1 MRLSLRDSY
10 GGVPPVL
17 AKRWLVCAAMLMGLA
32 VTLSCGVYAQEE
44 PAKEAPKS
52 EAVSQPEKSEATES
66 KKAAPEA
73 RKPATTSAAKKPNAK
88 AKSAPAVTSARQVG
102 TLPVVSRGPVTM
114 NFRGADID
122 RILDFYGSILG
133 LTVIKDPALTG
144 TATIIAP
151 KPIPVEQAFEILN
164 AYLDT
169 RGYEAVRENGML
181 KVRAKQSRG
190 FGGPGTGRRGD
201 SSDPGTGT
209 NPMAGFMPGGGQTTD
224 QQTRVFQL
232 KYAGAQGISRII
244 NELFRDTG
252 GAQQNQQQRIQ
263 QVLAQLGQQ
272 MGGRPGDQQRAER
285 MRQVISRFAPM
296 MQGMSGLGSARAS
309 FDNYS
314 NSVVVTASPKLMEQI
329 QSIIEEL
336 DQEITPNLKTEVFTL
351 QYVDC
356 TEMQRVI
363 SSLLLATSTGGA
375 SSGALRDVPFE
386 MRVMAAARAGTAGA
400 VSGQV
405 VAHQETNSVIVT
417 ASPEQLQMVRQV
429 VQKLDV
435 KQELQSTTFVFPLSR
450 ASANDVATI
459 LSSMF
464 GRRGGAGGFG
474 QFGQTGR
481 FGTQQQVRRRLDQQ
495 TGSRTGFGAGSRTGS
510 GFGYTPGFT
519 FRGQAGGG
527 GMMPFSTAP
536 SANPLPVTPSAQS
549 LDGGYNAASMMFR
562 DPYDLAVWGGD
573 EAPVDDLAD
582 EQSDTEDQQM
592 LAQFG
597 AGGARTGTSSAA
609 RSGTMARTGRGP
621 GGQLSQLADLLNN
634 LIVVPDTN
642 SNSLIISVDPAYV
655 EILQEILQSL
665 DVVPEQVMIE
675 AIIVEATLDDTTK
688 LGFNW
693 QFTNPGVAGPNTSGT
708 GTVAVQPPSLSGG
721 LAYTLVGADF
731 EAVLNALQSDH
742 RFKVLSTPKIFTA
755 NNRQA
760 QINISQQ
767 VPFITSQFVSP
778 TGSQTTSFGFLDV
791 GIILDVTPRI
801 SRNGYVTIDVIQ
813 EANEFQGFTA
823 FNAPLVSRR
832 STQTTVTVKDGQTVV
847 IGGLMKDS
855 ETTTMSKVPI
865 LGYLPIIGSL
875 FRSKDKTKART
886 ELMVFLTPRVVRTAE
901 ESYAL
906 TEEQRNQLQMKDKVK
921 ISPPPAVEQV
931 VPQVPE
937 APGGTGPADQGEEQK
952 DKTPT
957 RSPGGTNPGV
967 RSS

>member
-1 MRLSLRDSY
+1 MLT
-10 GGVPPVL
+10 
-17 AKRWLVCAAMLMGLA
+17 KRWFVCTALLIGLA
-32 VTLSCGVYAQEE
+32 MVVPYGVFAQEE
-44 PAKEAPKS
+44 PAKETPKT
-52 EAVSQPEKSEATES
+52 EAVAQPEKTEASGS
-66 KKAAPEA
+66 K
-73 RKPATTSAAKKPNAK
+73 TTSTEAKKPAATSSVKKPAAK
-88 AKSAPAVTSARQVG
+88 SNSTKAAKSATAVTSARQAG
-102 TLPVVSRGPVTM
+102 ALPVVSRGPVTM

-151 KPIPVEQAFEILN
+151 KPISVEQAFEILN

-181 KVRAKQSRG
+181 KVQAKQSRG
-190 FGGPGTGRRGD
+190 
-201 SSDPGTGT
+201 
-209 NPMAGFMPGGGQTTD
+209 PGGGRRTDSGTDTGANPMQAFGPGAQTTD
-224 QQTRVFQL
+224 TQTRVFQL
-232 KYAGAQGISRII
+232 KFAGAQSVSRVI

-252 GAQQNQQQRIQ
+252 GGQQNQQRIQ

-272 MGGRPGDQQRAER
+272 FGGRPGDQQRADR
-285 MRQVISRFAPM
+285 MRQVINRFMPM
-296 MQGMSGLGSARAS
+296 LQSSAGLGSARAS

-314 NSVVVTASPKLMEQI
+314 NSVVVTAPPRLMEQI

-336 DQEITPNLKTEVFTL
+336 DQQITPNLTTEVFTL

-363 SSLLLATSTGGA
+363 SSLLLATATGGA

-386 MRVMAAARAGTAGA
+386 MRVMAAARAGSAGA

-417 ASPEQLQMVRQV
+417 ASPEQLEMVRRV

-435 KQELQSTTFVFPLSR
+435 KQELQSTTFVFPLAR

-464 GRRGGAGGFG
+464 GRRGGTGGFG
-474 QFGQTGR
+474 GFGG

-495 TGSRTGFGAGSRTGS
+495 TGARSGFGAGARAGS

-527 GMMPFSTAP
+527 VMPFSTTP

-549 LDGGYNAASMMFR
+549 SDGGYNAASMMFT
-562 DPYDLAVWGGD
+562 DPYELAVWGGD
-573 EAPVDDLAD
+573 EVTAEDLAG
-582 EQSDTEDQQM
+582 EQGDLESQQM

-597 AGGARTGTSSAA
+597 TGGGAGTGTRSTA
-609 RSGTMARTGRGP
+609 RPGTSARTGRGP

-655 EILQEILQSL
+655 EILQEILRSL

-675 AIIVEATLDDTTK
+675 AIIVEATLDDSTK

-693 QFTNPGVAGPNTSGT
+693 QFTNPGVVGPNTSGS
-708 GTVAVQPPSLSGG
+708 GTVTVQPPSLSGG

-791 GIILDVTPRI
+791 GII
-801 SRNGYVTIDVIQ
+801 
-813 EANEFQGFTA
+813 
-823 FNAPLVSRR
+823 
-832 STQTTVTVKDGQTVV
+832 
-847 IGGLMKDS
+847 
-855 ETTTMSKVPI
+855 
-865 LGYLPIIGSL
+865 
-875 FRSKDKTKART
+875 
-886 ELMVFLTPRVVRTAE
+886 
-901 ESYAL
+901 
-906 TEEQRNQLQMKDKVK
+906 
-921 ISPPPAVEQV
+921 
-931 VPQVPE
+931 
-937 APGGTGPADQGEEQK
+937 
-952 DKTPT
+952 
-957 RSPGGTNPGV
+957 
-967 RSS
+967 